1 MLLLAAGTT
10 LYGLAGWSYL
20 AGVLESGDEDIE
32 DKEDLLQLG
41 VYACRVWSLC
51 TIITGAIAARGV
63 LHVSCLPVVVRGIAP

>member
-20 AGVLESGDEDIE
+20 AGVLDLSGDEDIE

-63 LHVSCLPVVVRGIAP
+63 LQVSSCR